1 MIDQLDKKIL
11 EILQKDAS
19 LSLDGIGDKAG
30 LSRNA
35 CWRRMKKLE
44 EDGVI
49 ARRVAILD
57 PARVNLG
64 LQVFI
69 AVKVERHEAVWLD
82 QFARAMRE
90 IPEVLGVYRI
100 AGEMDYL
107 VRARVPDVTGY
118 DALYKKMIKRVA
130 LSDVAANF
138 VMEEIKDLTELPLDQ
153 A

>member
-1 MIDQLDKKIL
+1 MDDLDKRL
-11 EILQKDAS
+11 LRELQRDDSRTIDA
-19 LSLDGIGDKAG
+19 LAERVG

-49 ARRVAILD
+49 ARRVAIVD
-57 PARVNLG
+57 PASVNLG
-64 LQVFI
+64 LSVFV
-69 AVKVERHEAVWLD
+69 AVKVDRHEAVWLD

-90 IPEVLGVYRI
+90 IPEILGVYRI

-107 VRARVPDVTGY
+107 VRARVPDVAGY

-130 LSDVAANF
+130 LSDVTANF
-138 VMEEIKDLTELPLDQ
+138 VMEEIKDLTELPLDH

>member
-1 MIDQLDKKIL
+1 MNDLDKRL
-11 EILQKDAS
+11 LRELQRDDSRTIDA
-19 LSLDGIGDKAG
+19 LADLIG

-49 ARRVAILD
+49 VRRVVIVD
-57 PARVNLG
+57 PQKINLG
-64 LQVFI
+64 QSVFV
-69 AVKVERHEAVWLD
+69 AVKVERHDAVWLD

-107 VRARVPDVTGY
+107 VRARVRDVAGY

-130 LSDVAANF
+130 LSDVSANF
-138 VMEEIKDLTELPLDQ
+138 VMEEIKDLTELPLDN

>member
-1 MIDQLDKKIL
+1 MDDLDKRL
-11 EILQKDAS
+11 LRELQRDDSRTVDA
-19 LSLDGIGDKAG
+19 LAEAVG

>member
-1 MIDQLDKKIL
+1 MDELDKRL
-11 EILQKDAS
+11 LRELQRDDSHTIDA
-19 LSLDGIGDKAG
+19 LAELVG

-35 CWRRMKKLE
+35 CWLRMKKLE

-57 PARVNLG
+57 PGRVGLG
-64 LQVFI
+64 LAVFI
-69 AVKVERHEAVWLD
+69 AVKVERHDALWLD

-107 VRARVPDVTGY
+107 VRARVPDVAGY

-138 VMEEIKDLTELPLDQ
+138 VMEEIKDLTELPLDH

>member
-1 MIDQLDKKIL
+1 MDDIDKRLL
-11 EILQKDAS
+11 RELQRDDSRTIDA
-19 LSLDGIGDKAG
+19 LSAEVG

-49 ARRVAILD
+49 ARRVAIVD

-64 LQVFI
+64 LAVFI
-69 AVKVERHEAVWLD
+69 AVKVERHDVVWLD

-107 VRARVPDVTGY
+107 VRARVRDVAGY

-130 LSDVAANF
+130 LSDVTANF
-138 VMEEIKDLTELPLDQ
+138 VMEEIKDLTELPLDH